1 MAHYKGGWVE
11 EENVGQKFIH
21 SSRWHRTWI
30 KDLDVQTSVHF
41 LQLQHFHVVTH
52 VNSGEKER
60 ERFLDFTACQPHMVT
75 PGQETEG
82 GRGKDQFTKQ
92 QHTYSKALCISV
104 SFSLSPS
111 LTTLPQ
117 WIKNHKHV
125 NMLIKYIYIYL
136 TLTTIFVGLFV
147 CSQDY
152 LWMTLLEQK
161 GAVEWSGSWQTQ
173 WEKWCFHMY
182 TLTGLWEQNGLIHSL
197 GCLPHHLSAV
207 KLLQRTRMR
216 EGERRYNI
224 FIILGCYISHAC
236 RPCSC
241 MRVETERSQSL

>member
-1 MAHYKGGWVE
+1 MLPPERK
-11 EENVGQKFIH
+11 
-21 SSRWHRTWI
+21 
-30 KDLDVQTSVHF
+30 
-41 LQLQHFHVVTH
+41 
-52 VNSGEKER
+52 R
-60 ERFLDFTACQPHMVT
+60 ERDSWILLPVNPTWSHQVRR
-75 PGQETEG
+75 QREG
-82 GRGKDQFTKQ
+82 EGKTN
-92 QHTYSKALCISV
+92 
-104 SFSLSPS
+104 SLSSSIQTQKLSAS
-111 LTTLPQ
+111 LCHSVCLPLSQ
-117 WIKNHKHV
+117 PCPNESRIIIKHV
-125 NMLIKYIYIYL
+125 NMLIKNIYIYL

-197 GCLPHHLSAV
+197 GCLPYHLSAV

-224 FIILGCYISHAC
+224 FIILGCYIYITCLQA
-236 RPCSC
+236 
-241 MRVETERSQSL
+241 L